1 MAELKIRTRTTGAL
15 AVLPPGGLPSI
26 TTPTGG
32 TLDVVTQ
39 VSAPGFNPLD
49 LLYASLAACMVLS
62 ARIAATRLGVADRL
76 GEVSAD
82 VGGEKAKDEPSRV
95 ETFTVKLEITGDLD
109 LYRDLYH
116 FAPQVN
122 RWIVART
129 CGNADSED
137 AGNVERFERELRM
150 QLATW
155 RPPRETGSAVT
166 AAGTGAH
173 VNEK

>member
-95 ETFTVKLEITGDLD
+95 ETFTVRLEITGDLD
-109 LYRDLYH
+109 AATKQRILADAEDICTVSNTLRS
-116 FAPQVN
+116 AP
-122 RWIVART
+122 A
-129 CGNADSED
+129 
-137 AGNVERFERELRM
+137 LH
-150 QLATW
+150 ATL
-155 RPPRETGSAVT
+155 G
-166 AAGTGAH
+166 
-173 VNEK
+173 

>member
-1 MAELKIRTRTTGAL
+1 MAELKIRTRATGAL
-15 AVLPPGGLPSI
+15 AVLPPGGLPAV

-95 ETFTVKLEITGDLD
+95 ETFTVRLEITGDLD
-109 LYRDLYH
+109 AATKQRILADAEDICTVSNTLRS
-116 FAPQVN
+116 AP
-122 RWIVART
+122 A
-129 CGNADSED
+129 
-137 AGNVERFERELRM
+137 LH
-150 QLATW
+150 ATL
-155 RPPRETGSAVT
+155 G
-166 AAGTGAH
+166 
-173 VNEK
+173 